1 MEKGVTM
8 WGGGAGVGEVILG
21 ESSRQ
26 GPGRLGG
33 VKAYFSLLPGKEI
46 PLV

>member
-1 MEKGVTM
+1 M

-21 ESSRQ
+21 KSCRQ
-26 GPGRLGG
+26 GPGGLGG
-33 VKAYFSLLPGKEI
+33 AKAYSSLLPGKEM